1 MQRARTRADLG
12 RGLTFEAGRRFT
24 VLSMTTLR
32 IAEVAERTGVPATT
46 LRYYEDIGLLAP
58 AGRAQNGYRAYDERD
73 VERLRFI
80 TSAKQLDISLEDL
93 RELVRAWDGEDCAGV
108 QARMAQVVTAR
119 LAQTQERVVS
129 LIELAAQ
136 LQSAVARLGEPATT
150 GPCDPGCACSTAAST
165 ASTEPTCVELTRTPT
180 GPLAEITNTGGAGQV
195 PIACTLEAAQFRGR
209 VSDWQAVLG
218 RAGSRGPIPGGVALT
233 FDHDIGVTTEL
244 ARLAAAE
251 HACCTFFDFTLA
263 VTGDGVRFEVRAPL
277 EAQDVVAAV
286 FGPPGPAA
294 W

>member
-1 MQRARTRADLG
+1 
-12 RGLTFEAGRRFT
+12 
-24 VLSMTTLR
+24 MTTLR

-58 AGRAQNGYRAYDERD
+58 AERAGNGYRTYDERD

-80 TSAKQLDISLEDL
+80 TSAKQLDISLDDL

-119 LAQTQERVVS
+119 LGQTQQRVVT

-136 LQSAVARLGEPATT
+136 LQSAAARLAEPASD
-150 GPCDPGCACSTAAST
+150 GPCDPGCACSTAAAST
-165 ASTEPTCVELTRTPT
+165 ATTGPTYVELTRTPT
-180 GPLAEITNTGGAGQV
+180 GPLAMIAPTGGPGPV
-195 PIACTLEAAQFRGR
+195 PPIACTLDAGQLGGR
-209 VSDWQAVLG
+209 LSDWQAVLR
-218 RAGSRGPIPGGVALT
+218 RARSRGPIPGGVAIT
-233 FDHDIGVTTEL
+233 FDHDVEVTAEL

-263 VTGDGVRFEVRAPL
+263 VTGEGVRFEVRAP
-277 EAQDVVAAV
+277 EAARDVVTAV

-294 W
+294 PAPIDVLQEKP

>member
-1 MQRARTRADLG
+1 
-12 RGLTFEAGRRFT
+12 
-24 VLSMTTLR
+24 MTTLR

-58 AGRAQNGYRAYDERD
+58 AERAGNGYRAYDERD

-80 TSAKQLDISLEDL
+80 TSAKQLDISLDDL

-119 LAQTQERVVS
+119 LGQTQQRVVT

-136 LQSAVARLGEPATT
+136 LQSAAARLAGPPSD
-150 GPCDPGCACSTAAST
+150 GPCDPGCACSTAAAPT
-165 ASTEPTCVELTRTPT
+165 ATTGPTSVELTRTPT
-180 GPLAEITNTGGAGQV
+180 GPLAMIAPTGSSGPV
-195 PIACTLEAAQFRGR
+195 PPIACTLDAGQLGGR
-209 VSDWQAVLG
+209 LSDWQAVLL
-218 RAGSRGPIPGGVALT
+218 RARGRGPISGGVAIA
-233 FDHDIGVTTEL
+233 FDHDVEVTAEL

-263 VTGDGVRFEVRAPL
+263 VTGEGVRFEIRAP
-277 EAQDVVAAV
+277 EAARDIVAAV
-286 FGPPGPAA
+286 FGQPGPAA
-294 W
+294 PAPIDVLQEKP